1 MADKDTINYDTP
13 IPKSETPLKG
23 KKTTYADLY
32 KPEYCEQ
39 AERLS
44 AVGFTAK
51 DLAYNFGVPEGAV
64 KKWKE
69 KFPEFKDACTAG
81 RHFVLKKMVAKGL
94 MEAVG
99 YDYKSSKTRII
110 KDAKGN
116 VQKIEE
122 THFTNHQPANNNLL
136 LFLVCNLSHQLGLN
150 PEEAW
155 QSKQKMEIESKNV
168 SMEITGKVAADQIE
182 KLAGKL
188 IEAEDERKKIDST
201 VIDSES

>member
-1 MADKDTINYDTP
+1 MNDKDQITYPTP
-13 IPKSETPLKG
+13 EPTKG

-32 KPEYCEQ
+32 KSEYCEQ

-44 AVGFTAK
+44 AVGFTEK
-51 DLAYNFGVPEGAV
+51 DLAYNFGVPEGAI
-64 KKWKE
+64 KRWKIN
-69 KFPEFKDACTAG
+69 FPEFKDACTAG

-136 LFLVCNLSHQLGLN
+136 LFLVCNLSHQLGLA

-188 IEAEDERKKIDST
+188 IEAEDERKKIDSV
-201 VIDSES
+201 VIEETEND